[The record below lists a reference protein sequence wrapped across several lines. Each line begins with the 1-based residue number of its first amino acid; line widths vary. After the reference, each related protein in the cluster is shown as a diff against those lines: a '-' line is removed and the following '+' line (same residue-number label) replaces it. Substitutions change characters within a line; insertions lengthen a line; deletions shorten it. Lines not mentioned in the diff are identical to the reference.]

1 MDRLIKLFRE
11 FRFSDS
17 EIKPYVGGR
26 IGVLSANLFLDF
38 IERIVLILIL
48 LIGIYGTADAVFI
61 FYNSRNDVSGVQ
73 HKPEAIEELKS
84 IVGENYVGWV
94 HMNDTNI
101 DYPVMQG
108 SDNTTYLSINAY
120 GEYSLSGSIFLD
132 AYNNRDFKDHYNLLY
147 GHHMDKGFMFGALDA
162 YSNEEYMLEHQ
173 YGWLETEGGEYY
185 KLTAFT
191 FINGDAADDE
201 IFNTTLAKRDLIAY
215 SQGRKVVWIPGIYD
229 GSQKILALTTCKTP
243 ASTRRTI
250 VLCVMEK
257 TDKSIVDS
265 DKTNRTESIIK

>member
-1 MDRLIKLFRE
+1 MNRLLKLIRE
-11 FRFSDS
+11 FQLSGA
-17 EIKPYVGGR
+17 EIRPYVGGR

-38 IERIVLILIL
+38 VERVVLIIIL

-73 HKPEAIEELKS
+73 HKPEAIEELKT
-84 IVGENYVGWV
+84 IVGEGYVGWL
-94 HMNDTNI
+94 HMNDTMI

-108 SDNTTYLSINAY
+108 SDNTTYLSINPY

-132 AYNNRDFKDHYNLLY
+132 AYNNRNFKDQYNLLY

-162 YSNEEYMLEHQ
+162 YSNEQYLLEHQ

-191 FINGDAADDE
+191 FINGDAADEE
-201 IFNTTLAKRDLIAY
+201 IFNTTLASRDLISY
-215 SQGRKVVWIPGIYD
+215 SKSRRVVWIPGIYD

-250 VLCVMEK
+250 VLCIMEK
-257 TDKSIVDS
+257 TDASIMES
-265 DKTNRTESIIK
+265 DETERTESVIN

>member
-1 MDRLIKLFRE
+1 MDRLLKLIKE
-11 FRFSDS
+11 FRLSRA
-17 EIKPYVGGR
+17 EIRPYVGGR
-26 IGVLSANLFLDF
+26 IGVLSANLVMDY
-38 IERIVLILIL
+38 IERIILILIL

-73 HKPEAIEELKS
+73 HKPEAIEDLKT
-84 IVGENYVGWV
+84 IVGEGYVGWV
-94 HMNDTNI
+94 HMNNTTI

-108 SDNTTYLSINAY
+108 TDNTTYLSMNPY

-132 AYNNRDFKDHYNLLY
+132 AYNNRNFKDTYNLLY

-162 YSNEEYMLEHQ
+162 YSNEQYLLEHQ
-173 YGWLETEGGEYY
+173 FGWLETESGEYY

-191 FINGDAADDE
+191 FINGDAADSE
-201 IFNTTLAKRDLIAY
+201 IFDTTIKNRDLISY
-215 SQGRKVVWIPGIYD
+215 SKSRRVVWIPGIYD

-250 VLCVMEK
+250 VLCIMEK
-257 TDKSIVDS
+257 TDASIMEFDE
-265 DKTNRTESIIK
+265 TERTESVIN